1 MVERMPAM
9 SEGQDGI
16 SVVAGDLWVEGT
28 AYEGPVVHRVQAP

>member
-1 MVERMPAM
+1 MPAL

-28 AYEGPVVHRVQAP
+28 NEDGPVVHRVHAP